1 MTTTAG
7 SRYLV
12 QLCKHW
18 SHKFPVEY
26 TPEQGRVPFGP
37 DRTCTFEATPDALV
51 MRLETADQATL
62 ERMQKVVVDHP
73 SGSPSARTSAKSLG
87 RCSRNERVTEVLP
100 YQPSGERR
108 RR

>member
-1 MTTTAG
+1 MKSEARMTTTAG

-62 ERMQKVVVDHP
+62 ERMQKVVVDHLKRFAFREDL
-73 SGSPSARTSAKSLG
+73 S
-87 RCSRNERVTEVLP
+87 EVAWTLLP
-100 YQPSGERR
+100 E
-108 RR
+108 